1 MVNIFIWLLLFL
13 SGSTALAC
21 SGCNQTVNLTLSEN
35 LTREANVIGHTK
47 ASTSFNV
54 GYINTGYGLHY
65 TYNEGTSFSK
75 LDGSLPAFGTAPSDW
90 VYQRIDDYFSVAVRM
105 RQQCGY
111 IYAPFNRSLWLAPT
125 CQHGIM
131 DGFWEPSVWDSSLR
145 IDKKLV
151 GGTYGSNILLG
162 TWGGCYGYGCGY
174 VAKIYA
180 KVYLDYTIVVPEN
193 CEINSGQIIS
203 IGFGNISSAAF
214 KTAGVKPERVN
225 PQARTI
231 GIKCNNIAAQANLT
245 LRVQADN
252 VSGDAIVSNNK
263 DVGFVVTDANNKAL
277 TPNSLSSFIPFIL
290 DSNASAN
297 VTIKAYPVSVT
308 GNKPTEGVVTSLAYL
323 RVDFA

>member
-1 MVNIFIWLLLFL
+1 MVNIFIWLLLFISSGEVLAYQTINL
-13 SGSTALAC
+13 SL
-21 SGCNQTVNLTLSEN
+21 NEN
-35 LTREANVIGHTK
+35 LSREANVAGHTK
-47 ASTSFNV
+47 MSTAFTVGQFNS
-54 GYINTGYGLHY
+54 GYGPHY

-75 LDGSLPAFGTAPSDW
+75 VDGSLPAFGTAPSDW
-90 VYQRIDDYFSVAVRM
+90 VYQRIDDYFSVAVRL

-111 IYAPFNRSLWLAPT
+111 IYAPFNRYTWDSIT
-125 CQHGIM
+125 CQHGFVAGIW
-131 DGFWEPSVWDSSLR
+131 GTTTWDSSLK
-145 IDKKLV
+145 IDRKLV

-162 TWGGCYGYGCGY
+162 TWGGCYGSGCGY
-174 VAKIYA
+174 AAQIYA
-180 KVYLDYTIVVPEN
+180 KVYLNYSIVVPEN
-193 CEINSGQIIS
+193 CEINSGQIVS

-263 DVGFVVTDANNKAL
+263 DVGFVVTDTNNKAL

>member
-13 SGSTALAC
+13 SGSEALAY
-21 SGCNQTVNLTLSEN
+21 QTINLSLNEN
-35 LTREANVIGHTK
+35 LSRESNVAGHYK
-47 ASTSFNV
+47 ASTSFNIGGFYN
-54 GYINTGYGLHY
+54 GYIGYQ
-65 TYNEGTSFSK
+65 GTSFSA
-75 LDGSLPAFGTAPSDW
+75 LDGSIPGFGTAPSNW

-105 RQQCGY
+105 RQVCGY
-111 IYAPFNRSLWLAPT
+111 IYAPFNRTAWGYLT
-125 CQHGIM
+125 CQAAPLNGT
-131 DGFWEPSVWDSSLR
+131 WEATTWDSSLR
-145 IDKKLV
+145 IDKKLI

-162 TWGGCYGYGCGY
+162 TWGGCPGWCNS
-174 VAKIYA
+174 VNQIYA
-180 KVYLDYTIVVPEN
+180 KVYLNYSIVVPEN
-193 CEINSGQIIS
+193 CEINSGQIVS
-203 IGFGNISSAAF
+203 IGFNNISSSAF

-245 LRVQADN
+245 LRVLADN

-263 DVGFVVTDANNKAL
+263 DVGFVVTDTNNKAL

-290 DSNASAN
+290 DSNGSAN

>member
-1 MVNIFIWLLLFL
+1 MVKIFIWLLLFISSGEVLAYQTINL
-13 SGSTALAC
+13 SL
-21 SGCNQTVNLTLSEN
+21 NEN
-35 LTREANVIGHTK
+35 LSREANVAGHTK
-47 ASTSFNV
+47 MSTAFTV
-54 GYINTGYGLHY
+54 GAFSTGYGAHF

-75 LDGSLPAFGTAPSDW
+75 VDGSLPAFGTAPSDW
-90 VYQRIDDYFSVAVRM
+90 VYQRIDDYFSVAVRL

-111 IYAPFNRSLWLAPT
+111 IYAPFNRSLWLSHT
-125 CQHGIM
+125 CQP
-131 DGFWEPSVWDSSLR
+131 GFLSSGNWDPTTWESALR

-151 GGTYGSNILLG
+151 GGTYGSNLLLW
-162 TWGGCYGYGCGY
+162 TWGGCYGGGCGY
-174 VAKIYA
+174 VAQTYA
-180 KVYLDYTIVVPEN
+180 KVYLNYSIVVPEN
-193 CEINSGQIIS
+193 CEINSGQVVS
-203 IGFGNISSAAF
+203 IGFDNISSSAF

-245 LRVQADN
+245 LRVLADN
-252 VSGDAIVSNNK
+252 VSGNAIVSNNK